1 MRNNGST
8 IPAIIQPVT
17 DKPIQTI
24 HNIMQILRN
33 TILIFLFI
41 PPLAA
46 LAQDPDLAKLFME
59 RDANGTIVISSLDSN
74 TQFLNNK
81 ARAEKRLLPASTF
94 KIPNTLIALDTGA
107 VADEKEIIKWDGQ
120 DKGWYRWNKD
130 QSLETAFPFSCVWFY
145 QELAGRVGNA
155 SYLKYLDGIDY
166 GNEQTGKNLDTF
178 WLVCGIC

>member
-1 MRNNGST
+1 
-8 IPAIIQPVT
+8 
-17 DKPIQTI
+17 
-24 HNIMQILRN
+24 
-33 TILIFLFI
+33 
-41 PPLAA
+41 
-46 LAQDPDLAKLFME
+46 ME